1 MGPSS
6 YTVCMHSASVASPM
20 RLIRTIVG
28 SAVEASGFGSP
39 DAEVT
44 DRNRM
49 PVTAKSN
56 EDQANNSIFT

>member
-1 MGPSS
+1 
-6 YTVCMHSASVASPM
+6 MHSASVASPM